1 MSLRYSDRTYT
12 MLLLWAVALAF
23 VLFSGC
29 STKSNEMAQIS
40 EPITKVDS
48 VSAAAKDTTRKSP
61 PKQTL
66 QSKTIRDRST
76 FGQSFLLDPGQ
87 VKSTA
92 KPSNNDIYTFPS
104 GGSFRPYKQFL
115 VRPDTPVEVSYTLVY
130 FPAQPS
136 TTKLT
141 KQYESVCQ
149 MWKSHFYA
157 KDEILGYLNAGEE
170 PIPVYWL
177 LRDVRKPDDTCDNLV
192 RWYDFVRATS
202 LLKKKHRPKGPAL
215 VALIEGRV
223 ITMDL
228 SGLSDEEDLDRAF
241 SVWKEHIV
249 TPSEEDEQLN
259 AITMVYSAK
268 KALGVLASILQIKS

>member
-1 MSLRYSDRTYT
+1 MTLHHSKKTYALVFIWAT
-12 MLLLWAVALAF
+12 MLSF

-29 STKSNEMAQIS
+29 ASKVKEPEQVS
-40 EPITKVDS
+40 EVYSSAPIRAMILTEPSRGVYS
-48 VSAAAKDTTRKSP
+48 GSP
-61 PKQTL
+61 PSA
-66 QSKTIRDRST
+66 SKSA
-76 FGQSFLLDPGQ
+76 
-87 VKSTA
+87 KTA
-92 KPSNNDIYTFPS
+92 PSVTNNDIYTFPS

-157 KDEILGYLNAGEE
+157 KDEILGFLNDGEE

-249 TPSEEDEQLN
+249 TPSEKDEQLN